1 MSDPSATPTP
11 SALTRDEAIR
21 LAQSEEIEPR
31 LLEELPAQFPD
42 DEELWKLLVANPLT
56 PLPAMIYM
64 AERAPAS
71 VAAQLLEDRVFTFH
85 NPVVGHALLKNPVLT
100 EADRRRVQWILH
112 ETTKEER
119 ERKKTL
125 VQLIR
130 EMNTGQKL
138 ALAKKGNKDARMI
151 LIKDPNDMIALE
163 VVNSPRIS
171 DDEIATI
178 VQMRDISDKV
188 LRAIANIRRFRA
200 NKLVIT
206 GLLHNPKTPVGVS
219 LGLGLPNLTDREL
232 QFLARDRNIPAAV
245 SRAAKQVLDRR
256 AKGPAAKKE

>member
-11 SALTRDEAIR
+11 SALNRDEATR
-21 LAQSEEIEPR
+21 LAQSEETEPR
-31 LLEELPAQFPD
+31 LLEELPAKFPG
-42 DEELWKLLVANPLT
+42 DEELWKLLVANPVT

-71 VAAQLLEDRVFTFH
+71 VAAQLLEDRVFLFH
-85 NPVVGHALLKNPVLT
+85 NPAVGQALLKNPILT
-100 EADRRRVQWILH
+100 EPDRRRVQWILH

-125 VQLIR
+125 FQLIR

-171 DDEIATI
+171 EDEIATI

-200 NKLVIT
+200 NKQIVT

-232 QFLARDRNIPAAV
+232 KFLAGDRNIPAAV
-245 SRAAKQVLDRR
+245 SRAAKQVMERR
-256 AKGPAAKKE
+256 AKGPAPKRE

>member
-11 SALTRDEAIR
+11 SALTRDEATR

-31 LLEELPAQFPD
+31 LLEELPAQFPE

-71 VAAQLLEDRVFTFH
+71 VAAQLLEDRVFLFH
-85 NPVVGHALLKNPVLT
+85 NPVVGHALLKNPSLSA
-100 EADRRRVQWILH
+100 ADRRRVQWILH
-112 ETTKEER
+112 ETTKEEP

-138 ALAKKGNKDARMI
+138 ALAKKGNRDARMI

-163 VVNSPRIS
+163 VVTSPRIS
-171 DDEIATI
+171 DDEIINVA
-178 VQMRDISDKV
+178 QMRDISDKV

-200 NKLVIT
+200 NKLVVNS
-206 GLLHNPKTPVGVS
+206 LLHNPKTPVGVS
-219 LGLGLPNLTDREL
+219 LGLGLTNLSDREL
-232 QFLARDRNIPAAV
+232 QSLARDRNIPAAV
-245 SRAAKQVLDRR
+245 SRAAKQVTDRR
-256 AKGPAAKKE
+256 EKGPVAKKG